1 MRIKI
6 DIELEKSGLSPPDF
20 FLLYC
25 ISNNIE
31 YRGYFMILSTEI
43 VDKGYA
49 LFIQSQDKYILTAKG
64 RKLFDQVVNI
74 DIEGLAKEYR
84 ELFPKGIKTGGYPIR
99 SNLPDIVKKFE
110 KFFKTY
116 SYSAEEILGG
126 TKMYIHEQTL
136 KNWAYTMMANYF
148 ILKEDGVGT
157 KSMLATYIEL
167 YKERGDAYLEQINE
181 KRL

>member
-1 MRIKI
+1 MKIKI
-6 DIELEKSGLSPPDF
+6 DIDLEKSGLSPPDL

-25 ISNNIE
+25 IKNNID
-31 YRGYFMILSTEI
+31 YSGYLEVLSTEI
-43 VDKGYA
+43 VNKEYA
-49 LFIQSQDKYILTAKG
+49 LYISAQDRYILTAKG
-64 RKLFDQVVNI
+64 RRLFNEIHSI

-116 SYSAEEILGG
+116 SYSIEEILGG